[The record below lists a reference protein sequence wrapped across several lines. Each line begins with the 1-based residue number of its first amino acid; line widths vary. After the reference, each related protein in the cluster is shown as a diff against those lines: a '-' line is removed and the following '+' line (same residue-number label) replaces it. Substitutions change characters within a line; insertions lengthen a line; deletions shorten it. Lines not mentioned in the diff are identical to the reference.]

1 MRLRGK
7 FRLYLLIGAA
17 VVAAI
22 VAIHWLRT
30 ASGPASE
37 SASRRGA
44 AAVAVETAPVGHG
57 EILDLR
63 SFTGSL
69 IPAAR
74 FEVAAKT
81 GGLLEVLAV
90 DIGDT
95 VHQGDVIARL
105 DDAEFVQEVEQ
116 ARAELRVAQASLQES
131 RSSLESKRRAAE
143 RMRSLHRQ
151 KIAAEAELDAA
162 EAEAGAQAARVQLAE
177 AQVLQREAQ
186 LKGAE
191 VRLSYTTVR
200 ALWQGGGA
208 TRVVGERFVDE
219 GTTIS
224 ANTPIV
230 SVLDI
235 ASLIAVLFVT
245 ERDLVRIG
253 IGQRVQIA
261 ADPYPGE
268 TFEGRIVRIAP
279 LLRETSRQ
287 ARVEVELANP
297 EGRLRP
303 GMFVHAQVT
312 LGAASDATL
321 LPQTALVERN
331 GKTGV
336 FSVDREAKQARFV
349 PVRVGIAQGGQV
361 QILEPRDLTGD
372 VVTLGQHLLNDGTA
386 LVLPGTE
393 RQARPDRNTE
403 RAPPR

>member
-1 MRLRGK
+1 MRLGGK
-7 FRLYLLIGAA
+7 FRLYLLIGGA
-17 VVAAI
+17 VAAAAGVYGLR
-22 VAIHWLRT
+22 VAT
-30 ASGPASE
+30 GPAADS
-37 SASRRGA
+37 SAPRRGA
-44 AAVAVETAPVGHG
+44 AAVAVETAPVQRG
-57 EILDLR
+57 EIRDVR

-81 GGLLEVLAV
+81 GGLLEALTV

-95 VHQGDVIARL
+95 VHQGDIIARL

-151 KIAAEAELDAA
+151 KVAAEAELDAA

-186 LKGAE
+186 LKAAE

-200 ALWQGGGA
+200 ALWQDGGP

-235 ASLIAVLFVT
+235 GNLVAVVFAT

-253 IGQRVQIA
+253 IGQSVMVM

-268 TFEGRIVRIAP
+268 TFEGRVARIAP

-287 ARVEVELANP
+287 ARVEVELPNP
-297 EGRLRP
+297 AGRLRP
-303 GMFVHAQVT
+303 GMFVRAQVQ
-312 LGAASDATL
+312 LGSAEGAVIV
-321 LPQTALVERN
+321 PQTALVERN
-331 GKTGV
+331 SRTGV
-336 FSVDREAKQARFV
+336 FSVDREARQARFV
-349 PVRVGIAQGGQV
+349 PLRIGIVEGDRVQV
-361 QILEPRDLTGD
+361 MEPADLSGD
-372 VVTLGQHLLNDGTA
+372 VVTLGQHLLNDGSA
-386 LVLPGTE
+386 LVLPGSDSHTRPE
-393 RQARPDRNTE
+393 RTRPR
-403 RAPPR
+403 